1 MLANYRTSPDVLK
14 QVENAKKNGSG
25 KKLAE
30 EWFRY
35 LYLREDDCPFPGRRL
50 TVSILLSSNEVACGV
65 LIMESQFRLDA
76 GRMWKIEQMSL

>member
-30 EWFRY
+30 EWFR
-35 LYLREDDCPFPGRRL
+35 
-50 TVSILLSSNEVACGV
+50 
-65 LIMESQFRLDA
+65 
-76 GRMWKIEQMSL
+76 